1 MIIRPF
7 KPTDAPDLTEIL
19 HAAVHVIG
27 ARDYT
32 PEQLRA
38 WSPAP
43 MPSQDYVTRVADG
56 RTVLV
61 ALGASERPVAFI
73 EIEADGHI
81 DCFYCHPDFAGSGVG
96 RALFRHA
103 LSHAIKADCPRLF
116 VEASAAARR
125 FFLREGFVVIAR
137 REFLRRNLIIHNYAM
152 EKKLGSGGAC
162 HIGPF
167 RDVKHRGDQPAG
179 ILLAQPNKGL
189 T

>member
-7 KPTDAPDLTEIL
+7 KLTDAPDLTEIL

-43 MPSQDYVTRVADG
+43 MPSQDYVARVADG

-81 DCFYCHPDFAGSGVG
+81 DCFYCHPDVAGSGVG

-103 LSHAIKADCPRLF
+103 QSRAIEAGYPRLF
-116 VEASAAARR
+116 VEASEAARR
-125 FFLREGFVVIAR
+125 FFLREGFHVIAC
-137 REFLRRNLIIHNYAM
+137 REFQLRGVMIHNYAM
-152 EKKLGSGGAC
+152 GKTLG
-162 HIGPF
+162 
-167 RDVKHRGDQPAG
+167 
-179 ILLAQPNKGL
+179 
-189 T
+189 